1 LSFEDKHHMNVKK
14 ILNFI
19 KHFSKEILIA
29 LILAVIAAVAIEV
42 YKSETYK
49 SNIQVNKKAVA
60 TVIVYDK
67 ERNPLH
73 QGSGVFINATG
84 LLVTNFHVIE
94 GADIT
99 KTEAKLST
107 GAKYSLRSLRGL
119 DKKLDIALLQFE
131 ATETPHVKALGD
143 SDKLLSGEKVIAIGS
158 PLGQENSVSDGI
170 IANPARELLGLK
182 LIQFTA
188 PISPGS
194 SGGGL
199 FNKNGKTMV
208 GITRAAL
215 QDENLK
221 AQNVNFAIPINFI
234 KNILS
239 GSEKKLVEQSAEYY
253 YSLGQIEQNHE
264 NNEKAIGYYQK
275 AISIDSQ
282 YADAYINLGIIYYD
296 KGEYDLEVSNFEKAV
311 IINPNQYEYW
321 YDLGTAYED
330 IHQFDRAVEAY
341 QNALRLK
348 PDHKDALHDFAIL
361 SMAAGDC
368 DRASKLISK
377 LKESDPGQAK
387 KLEFLKRRVCR

>member
-1 LSFEDKHHMNVKK
+1 MKGISKK
-14 ILNFI
+14 ILNFT

-42 YKSETYK
+42 YKSEAYK
-49 SNIQVNKKAVA
+49 NNIQVNKKAVA
-60 TVIVYDK
+60 TIIVYDK
-67 ERNPLH
+67 DRNPLR

-84 LLVTNFHVIE
+84 LLVTSFHVIE
-94 GADIT
+94 GTDIA

-107 GAKYSLRSLRGL
+107 GAKYSLRSIRGL

-131 ATETPHVKALGD
+131 ATETPYVKALGD
-143 SDKLLSGEKVIAIGS
+143 SDKLLSGEKIIAIGS
-158 PLGQENSVSDGI
+158 LLGQESSVSDGV
-170 IANPARELLGLK
+170 IANPACELLGLK

-199 FNKNGKTMV
+199 FNKAGKAIV

-215 QDENLK
+215 QDENRK
-221 AQNVNFAIPINFI
+221 AQNLNFAIPINFI

-253 YSLGQIEQNHE
+253 YSLGQVEQNHE
-264 NNEKAIGYYQK
+264 NNEKAISYYQK

-296 KGEYDLEVSNFEKAV
+296 KGEYDSEVTIFEKAV
-311 IINPNQYEYW
+311 KINPDKYEYW

-330 IHQFDRAVEAY
+330 ILEYDKAVEAY

-348 PDHKDALHDFAIL
+348 PDRKDALHDFAIL
-361 SMAAGDC
+361 SMADGNC

-387 KLEFLKRRVCR
+387 KLEFLMRRACR